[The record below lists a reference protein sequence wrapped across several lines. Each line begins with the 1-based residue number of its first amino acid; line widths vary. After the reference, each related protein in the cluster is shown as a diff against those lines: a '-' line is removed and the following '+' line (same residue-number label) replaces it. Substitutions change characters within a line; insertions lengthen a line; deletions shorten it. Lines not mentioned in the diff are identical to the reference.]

1 MYQNACSFLVFNRF
15 FECFLVVT
23 IGFDSHI
30 YQMTTLLC
38 FDLMT
43 ILTKNI
49 LPTLLKIPDNITDI
63 TLLSILGFVISPD
76 NTCLK
81 N

>member
-1 MYQNACSFLVFNRF
+1 
-15 FECFLVVT
+15 VVT
-23 IGFDSHI
+23 IGFDI
-30 YQMTTLLC
+30 YQMTTLLYV
-38 FDLMT
+38 DLMT

-81 N
+81 IEEKFS

>member
-1 MYQNACSFLVFNRF
+1 MFFSCFQQI

-23 IGFDSHI
+23 IGFDI
-30 YQMTTLLC
+30 YQMTTLLYV
-38 FDLMT
+38 DLMT

-49 LPTLLKIPDNITDI
+49 LPTLLNIPDNITDI

>member
-15 FECFLVVT
+15 FECFLLVT
-23 IGFDSHI
+23 IGFDI
-30 YQMTTLLC
+30 YQMTTLLYV
-38 FDLMT
+38 DLMT
-43 ILTKNI
+43 IITKNI

>member
-1 MYQNACSFLVFNRF
+1 MFFSCFQQI
-15 FECFLVVT
+15 FECSLVVT
-23 IGFDSHI
+23 IGFDI
-30 YQMTTLLC
+30 YQMTSLLF